1 MCSDRRADLFLG
13 GAINK
18 WLRIIPR
25 VNQGPE
31 NPQVIHVNH
40 VKEIDKHLEIFIVLL
55 PLCIKRR
62 QMFNAS
68 FIYIVILWHCIHG
81 L

>member
-1 MCSDRRADLFLG
+1 MCSDRRADPFLG
-13 GAINK
+13 GPINK

-31 NPQVIHVNH
+31 NPQVINVNH
-40 VKEIDKHLEIFIVLL
+40 AKEIVKHLEIFIVSL

-62 QMFNAS
+62 QMFNVS
-68 FIYIVILWHCIHG
+68 HVYSYFYG
-81 L
+81 KSGP